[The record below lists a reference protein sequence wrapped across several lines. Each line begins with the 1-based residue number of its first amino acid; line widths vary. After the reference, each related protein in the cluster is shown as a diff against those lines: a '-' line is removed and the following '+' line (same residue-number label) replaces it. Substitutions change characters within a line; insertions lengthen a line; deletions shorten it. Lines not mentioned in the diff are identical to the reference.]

1 MSNLKALKEIAKDL
15 SALIVEDSIAIQN
28 QMRIFLE
35 KLFDK
40 VYVAKDG
47 LEALEICKSCNPN
60 IILTDI
66 QMPKMNG
73 YEFIENL
80 NKTNHSS
87 KIVIC
92 SAYGYSENIEKFLEQ
107 GITDFIQKPVN
118 FDQLTNTLLKVIVGE
133 KDEDD
138 FEDELLKDLVILKKS
153 NAPITLINHYKG
165 LPFIHEG
172 IITFVK
178 EDSIKIQ
185 TLNVQVKAILKE
197 KTSIIETNSATIKL
211 RLKEYDKQNNEL
223 IFNHLEKL
231 EHSPKKREVIRVVP
245 DEDFMA
251 SVFKKDYRY
260 AFPVSTISTKAISF
274 EVKFFDEKI
283 KLNESVNLTL
293 SFNTYYGTSYH
304 DTQTHKERVDSKAT
318 VLKIEKLE
326 NNLTKIVMLLDLSIA
341 NKKILEK
348 YIYQREVAI
357 VGEFKQI
364 SLE

>member
-1 MSNLKALKEIAKDL
+1 MSNLKALKEVAKDL

-28 QMRIFLE
+28 QMRVFLE

-40 VYVAKDG
+40 VFVAKNG
-47 LEALEICKSCNPN
+47 LEALEICKNYDPN

-66 QMPKMNG
+66 QMPKMDG
-73 YEFIENL
+73 HEFIENL
-80 NKTNHSS
+80 NKTKHSS
-87 KIVIC
+87 KIIVC
-92 SAYGYSENIEKFLEQ
+92 SAYGYSENIEKFSKE
-107 GITDFIQKPVN
+107 GITNFIQKPVN

-133 KDEDD
+133 KDEDN
-138 FEDELLKDLVILKKS
+138 FEDELLKNLVIIKK
-153 NAPITLINHYKG
+153 NKAPITLINHYKG

-172 IITFVK
+172 IITLVK
-178 EDSIKIQ
+178 EDSIKVQ
-185 TLNVQVKAILKE
+185 TLNVQVKVILKE
-197 KTSIIETNSATIKL
+197 KTSTIETNNSTIKV
-211 RLKEYDKQNNEL
+211 RLKEFDEQNNEL
-223 IFNHLEKL
+223 IFDNLEKL

-245 DEDFMA
+245 DENFTA
-251 SVFKKDYRY
+251 SVFKKDDRY
-260 AFPVSTISTKAISF
+260 SFEVSTISTKAISF

-304 DTQTHKERVDSKAT
+304 DTQTHKERVDTKAT
-318 VLKIEKLE
+318 ILKIEKLE

-357 VGEFKQI
+357 VKEFKQI